1 MKQEEKWHSAF
12 QYDSIYPSR
21 KYNKFTH
28 LVNIHSWGPVE
39 ADLNDMDVDFGAV
52 VYSQNKLSTLSFTA
66 GYILKS
72 GYDHGAWMLNAS
84 YKGWWPVFDFD
95 LYSGR

>member
-1 MKQEEKWHSAF
+1 MKSGRKWHSAF

-52 VYSQNKLSTLSFTA
+52 VYSQNKLSTLSF
-66 GYILKS
+66 YCRLYLKI
-72 GYDHGAWMLNAS
+72 GL
-84 YKGWWPVFDFD
+84 
-95 LYSGR
+95 